1 LAKEAD
7 HTFPILPLKLVNPLI
22 VVDLEL
28 NPN

>member
-1 LAKEAD
+1 
-7 HTFPILPLKLVNPLI
+7 LKLVNPLI